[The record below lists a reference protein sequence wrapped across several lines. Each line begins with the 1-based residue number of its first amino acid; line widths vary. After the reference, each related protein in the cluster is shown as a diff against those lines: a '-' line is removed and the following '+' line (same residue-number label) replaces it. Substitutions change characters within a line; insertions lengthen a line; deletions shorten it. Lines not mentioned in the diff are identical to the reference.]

1 MTDWKVMKRIL
12 DSMSP
17 MALLVVVAVSVAG
30 CPGCGTG
37 DSAER
42 KALAALEEKSA
53 VQASINSEQQVVSLK
68 SASLLDADATT
79 LREYPKLQKLVLS
92 GSRVGKSLTVLSDL
106 TQLRELELENT
117 DITDVEMKSLAAL
130 SNLQVLNLAGCNI
143 TDEGLQHLKTLI
155 DLQSLNLN
163 RTKIRG
169 AGLASITSLSKLET
183 LSLQE
188 TELQASEI
196 PSLAGLS
203 RLRIL
208 HLAKTP
214 VDGAFIPL
222 LADLPNLE
230 RLYLDE
236 TKISDDDIP
245 RLAAVLA
252 ERTPQ
257 LKGLF
262 FDDTSLSDASIDSF
276 IGFSKLKS
284 LALIHLGGT
293 RISLEGYIKLRQTLP
308 EVNFVSQH

>member
-1 MTDWKVMKRIL
+1 
-12 DSMSP
+12 
-17 MALLVVVAVSVAG
+17 
-30 CPGCGTG
+30 
-37 DSAER
+37 
-42 KALAALEEKSA
+42 
-53 VQASINSEQQVVSLK
+53 
-68 SASLLDADATT
+68 
-79 LREYPKLQKLVLS
+79 
-92 GSRVGKSLTVLSDL
+92 
-106 TQLRELELENT
+106 
-117 DITDVEMKSLAAL
+117 
-130 SNLQVLNLAGCNI
+130 
-143 TDEGLQHLKTLI
+143 
-155 DLQSLNLN
+155 
-163 RTKIRG
+163 
-169 AGLASITSLSKLET
+169 
-183 LSLQE
+183 
-188 TELQASEI
+188 
-196 PSLAGLS
+196 
-203 RLRIL
+203 L

-276 IGFSKLKS
+276 IGFSKLKN

>member
-1 MTDWKVMKRIL
+1 MKRIPDL
-12 DSMSP
+12 MLP
-17 MALLVVVAVSVAG
+17 MALLVAAAVSTVG
-30 CPGCGTG
+30 LPGCGTG

-42 KALAALEEKSA
+42 KSLAALEKKST
-53 VQASINSEQQVVSLK
+53 VQASINAEQQVVSLK

-79 LREYPKLQKLVLS
+79 LREYPNLQKLVLS

-117 DITDVEMKSLAAL
+117 DITDAEMKSLAAL
-130 SNLQVLNLAGCNI
+130 SNLRVLNLAGCNI
-143 TDEGLQHLKTLI
+143 TDEGLQQLKALT

-169 AGLASITSLSKLET
+169 AGLASLTGLSKLET

-196 PSLAGLS
+196 TSLAGLS
-203 RLRIL
+203 GLRIL

-214 VDGAFIPL
+214 VDGALIPL

-236 TKISDDDIP
+236 TNISDDDIP
-245 RLAAVLA
+245 RLAAILA
-252 ERTPQ
+252 EKTPQ
-257 LKGLF
+257 VKGLF
-262 FDDTSLSDASIDSF
+262 FDDTALSDASIESF
-276 IGFSKLKS
+276 TGFSKLQN

-308 EVNFVSQH
+308 EVNLVSQH